1 MEHWTRDALAD
12 AILDFETLT
21 YDKQTDVLD
30 YFNTRYPKD
39 VYTAHRDK
47 RRNALSLMNRARQA
61 LTTSQQYYPSLV
73 TPESLTLSAAAIRGC
88 ALVFTAGGEG
98 ERLRLSL
105 LHKGYSAAQLDKF
118 TKATFALPGFPGGLG
133 TLQINLMMVATFCKT
148 HEIDIP
154 VIITTGPENSI
165 TAEVIPELLA
175 SFNNFGLRHVL
186 VLPQDERL
194 FLTVDEKIVLAET
207 DGKLVPITQP
217 DETGGPIMKLKQPLG
232 IGKGSALDWCEDRG
246 CSKTIVVQATALY
259 DQQVL
264 PLMAEAL
271 GNHNCLG
278 VGILRSSFP
287 PADPYG
293 TFVALQNDT
302 TKTTM
307 IIEQDVRND
316 LTRTIKDPSGTYFL
330 PFNTGFYAFD
340 NKLLLQQDLPDF
352 ATPPK
357 ELRTDLPRSP
367 KIGYA
372 ATDLVTL
379 AHDPVVLA
387 LDPSLFGVLKNAD
400 DLALLSA
407 MGKRFRLD
415 KLCEQYL

>member
-1 MEHWTRDALAD
+1 MEPWTRDGLAD
-12 AILDFETLT
+12 AVLDFDTMPF
-21 YDKQTDVLD
+21 DKQSYILE
-30 YFNTRYPKD
+30 YFNSRYPKD
-39 VYTAHRDK
+39 VYSAHRDMRK
-47 RRNALSLMNRARQA
+47 NALSLMNRARHA
-61 LTTSQQYYPSLV
+61 VATSQQCYPSLV
-73 TPESLTLSAAAIRGC
+73 TPESLQLSTAALKGC
-88 ALVFTAGGEG
+88 AFVFTAGGEG

-105 LHKGYSAAQLDKF
+105 LNKGYTASQLDKF

-133 TLQINLMMVATFCKT
+133 TLQINLMMVASFCKT
-148 HEIDIP
+148 HQIDIP
-154 VIITTGPENSI
+154 VIITTGPEQSI

-175 SFNNFGLRHVL
+175 SFNNFGLRHIL

-194 FLTVDEKIVLAET
+194 FLTIDEKIVLTET
-207 DGKLVPITQP
+207 GEKPVPITHP

-232 IGKGSALDWCEDRG
+232 KGKGSALDWCEARG

-271 GNHNCLG
+271 GNHDCLG
-278 VGILRSSFP
+278 VGILRSTFP

-293 TFVALQNDT
+293 TFVALQNET
-302 TKTTM
+302 SKVTM

-316 LTRTIKDPSGTYFL
+316 VTRTIKDPSGSYFL

-340 NKLLLQQDLPDF
+340 NKLLLQHDLPDF

-357 ELRTDLPRSP
+357 ELRSDLPRSP

-379 AHDPVVLA
+379 AKDPVVLA
-387 LDPSLFGVLKNAD
+387 LDPLLFGVLKNAD
-400 DLALLSA
+400 DLELLSA
-407 MGKRFRLD
+407 MGNRFGLD
-415 KLCEQYL
+415 KLCEHYL